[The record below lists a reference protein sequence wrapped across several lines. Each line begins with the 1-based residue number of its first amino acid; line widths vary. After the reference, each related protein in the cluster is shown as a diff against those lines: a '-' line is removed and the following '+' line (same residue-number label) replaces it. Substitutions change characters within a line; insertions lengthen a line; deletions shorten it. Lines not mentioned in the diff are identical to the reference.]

1 MQMDDKT
8 MNSRITAL
16 RAEGH
21 FRLGCRAFA
30 NERHAPA
37 LEHFL
42 KSAALGHAEAAFRVG
57 SMYSRG
63 LGTPGDRKTAVR
75 YYRLAAE
82 RGNKA
87 GALLMYML
95 CRDGVEVPRD
105 REAALRWLEMAKER
119 KIDSGG
125 ETH

>member
-1 MQMDDKT
+1 MDDKT
-8 MNSRITAL
+8 MNERITAL

-21 FRLGCRAFA
+21 FRLGCRAF
-30 NERHAPA
+30 EHDRHTLA
-37 LEHFL
+37 LDHFL
-42 KSAALGHAEAAFRVG
+42 KSAELGHGEAAFRAG
-57 SMYSRG
+57 GMYSRG
-63 LGTPGDRKTAVR
+63 LGTPEDRKTAVR
-75 YYRLAAE
+75 YYTLAAE

-105 REAALRWLEMAKER
+105 REAALQWLEMAKER

-125 ETH
+125 ENT